1 MADNEPVAQTNNAN
15 VSIQWD
21 DSEMESLYANVAT
34 ATANREE
41 FFLLFGT
48 HKNWRGTKPENGEVE
63 VSLSKRVVMSPSA
76 AKRLATILNHSL
88 KVYEDEFG
96 PIHV

>member
-1 MADNEPVAQTNNAN
+1 MADNEPAAKANTSN

-41 FFLLFGT
+41 FFLLFGV
-48 HKNWRGTKPENGEVE
+48 HKNWRGTQPENGEVE

-88 KVYEDEFG
+88 QVYENEFG
-96 PIHV
+96 PIQV